1 MKTVELTNAQFKKIP
16 GYTTEISVSR
26 WKGKIFS
33 LLDEM
38 DVDAQGWIKDKR
50 AETEIL
56 AFSMTVQIGNVEKI
70 IDYRMEPVM
79 IVVNKKVGHRYGPT
93 ELVPM
98 KKASWKLFH
107 DLLER
112 KVAAAKVGIVDVH
125 HEFMSYITKQ
135 LPDGSIGTFADFMD
149 MVIERQPGIE
159 GLQLEYKR
167 EPKPVD
173 SQVVEPREG
182 M

>member
-1 MKTVELTNAQFKKIP
+1 MKTVELTNAEFKKIP
-16 GYTTEISVSR
+16 GYSTEISVSR

-33 LLDEM
+33 LLDEL

-50 AETEIL
+50 AGTEIL
-56 AFSMTVQIGNVEKI
+56 AFSLTVQIGNVEKI

-98 KKASWKLFH
+98 EKASWKLFH

-125 HEFMSYITKQ
+125 HEFMSYISKQ
-135 LPDGSIGTFADFMD
+135 LPDGSIGNFADFMD
-149 MVIERQPGIE
+149 LVLQGQSGLE
-159 GLQLEYKR
+159 GLQLEDKR
-167 EPKPVD
+167 EPKIVD
-173 SQVVEPREG
+173 AEVVDHR
-182 M
+182 